1 MVSGDERRYYGLDA
15 LRGGMMMLGIVLHAA
30 EFYIAAPPPAL
41 PMPTDRN
48 TSYVFDLVFHFIH
61 SFRMPTFFVL
71 AGFFASL
78 LVEKRGIWGTYK
90 NRAARILAPFAAGMV
105 TVVPLSVLFFFDL
118 MLTLRFG
125 TRDWIPNLDNLEILG
140 GELRAKGLPAG
151 EPSPLHLW
159 FLYYLLY
166 FYLLIPPCAYLARRS
181 AAVRGG
187 IRKFLASPVALL
199 VLGLYTAA
207 TLWPYRGAQVHEGF
221 IFFRP
226 HLPSLVYYGS
236 FFVFGY
242 LFHHHR
248 DVLRAFV
255 AHLRL
260 AAALAAFLFPLSL
273 YLSYLENTGV
283 QPYLLVH
290 CAAVVAHGLCTW
302 ALIYVFIG
310 AALRYFDYDAPWILY
325 VSQSSYWVFLVHLPI
340 VIFACWWLLQYDV
353 AAELKFLASAGFTT
367 ILCFVSYHYL
377 VQRTWVSV
385 FLNGKRFDLD
395 WPWLAQPRAIAQRAE

>member
-1 MVSGDERRYYGLDA
+1 VRVPGAAQRRG
-15 LRGGMMMLGIVLHAA
+15 
-30 EFYIAAPPPAL
+30 P
-41 PMPTDRN
+41 
-48 TSYVFDLVFHFIH
+48 
-61 SFRMPTFFVL
+61 
-71 AGFFASL
+71 
-78 LVEKRGIWGTYK
+78 
-90 NRAARILAPFAAGMV
+90 
-105 TVVPLSVLFFFDL
+105 
-118 MLTLRFG
+118 
-125 TRDWIPNLDNLEILG
+125 
-140 GELRAKGLPAG
+140 
-151 EPSPLHLW
+151 
-159 FLYYLLY
+159 
-166 FYLLIPPCAYLARRS
+166 
-181 AAVRGG
+181 GG

-248 DVLRAFV
+248 DVLKALV

-260 AAALAAFLFPLSL
+260 AAALAAFLFPVSL

-290 CAAVVAHGLCTW
+290 SAAVLAHGLCTW

-340 VIFACWWLLQYDV
+340 VIFACWWLTRFDL
-353 AAELKFLASAGFTT
+353 AAELKFVAAVGFTT
-367 ILCFVSYHYL
+367 LLCFASYHYL
-377 VQRTWVSV
+377 VQRTGSAC
-385 FLNGKRFDLD
+385 F
-395 WPWLAQPRAIAQRAE
+395 